1 MGKMGYIHYLCEAD
15 NRKELIEEVGSI
27 EMADS
32 LLASHREIRIAQEMI
47 KMWDGLEENNISFN
61 ELNEMVNNSIKE
73 IDKDK

>member
-1 MGKMGYIHYLCEAD
+1 
-15 NRKELIEEVGSI
+15 
-27 EMADS
+27 
-32 LLASHREIRIAQEMI
+32 MI